1 MERPAVNPNIVQF
14 GLFELDLQ
22 ARELRKSGV
31 KIKLHEQPFQVLTVL
46 LERPGEIV
54 TREELQA
61 RLWSADTF
69 VDFDLSLNSAV
80 KKLRQALGDE
90 SDNPRFVETLYRR
103 GYRFIA
109 PVSAASRERE
119 LPAASEKVNGVVAVP
134 SPVSNQALDAGS
146 GARSLSVE
154 SGRPRETAIR
164 PTKRFALIAA
174 GCLAVLL
181 VGLMFEQMPK
191 SSPRITGFTQIT
203 SGGKVHQLSALVT
216 DGQRLYFN
224 AADKDRIALAEVSVS
239 GGDSA
244 LIATPFQ
251 NTFVSD
257 IAPDG
262 SSILIG
268 SFQGTNEET
277 PIWLLPLP
285 AGSPRPLRAVAA
297 HWAVWSSDGHR
308 LLYARGADLYE
319 ANADG
324 SDARKLVTLGGH
336 VEGVRVSPDGRK
348 IRLTLED
355 VKTGLSEL
363 WELNRD
369 GSEPHPL
376 LPSWNVAPHECCGR
390 WTPDGRYFLFSSF
403 REGRTSL
410 WALPERHSWMQPK
423 AKPVQLTNGPLDFW
437 LPVPSRNGK
446 RIFALGGLPRSEV
459 LRYDG
464 RSLVP
469 YLGGAS
475 ATDLAFSADGQ
486 RVAYVSV
493 PELALWSSKIDGSD
507 RIQLSDPGAMEVALP
522 RWSPDGTQ
530 IVFMAR
536 TLNTDW
542 RAYLVAANGQG
553 LRELIPGAT
562 AGFDPGWSPD
572 GKSIVLSMGDLGAI
586 SNKISILDRETGKV
600 SPVPGGENLFSPR
613 WSPDG
618 RYIAGITTDSQAL
631 MLFDRTN
638 QQWTELVR
646 TTIGYPSWSHDGQ
659 YLYFDSTFTE
669 DPAFFRVRISDHRFE
684 RLASLKDIHRYW
696 GPNAEW
702 SGLGPGDSLLVTRN
716 ISSPE
721 IYALDWQ
728 P

>member
-1 MERPAVNPNIVQF
+1 MERPAVNPTTVQF
-14 GLFELDLQ
+14 GLFEVDLQ

-31 KIKLHEQPFQVLTVL
+31 KIKLNEQPFQVLTVL
-46 LERPGEIV
+46 LERPGEVI
-54 TREELQA
+54 TREELQT
-61 RLWSADTF
+61 RLWPSDTF

-109 PVSAASRERE
+109 PVSIKVPHAGNQTAP
-119 LPAASEKVNGVVAVP
+119 LPADSIPSSEPA
-134 SPVSNQALDAGS
+134 
-146 GARSLSVE
+146 ARSL
-154 SGRPRETAIR
+154 
-164 PTKRFALIAA
+164 KRLAFIAA

-181 VGLMFEQMPK
+181 VGLTFEQMPK
-191 SSPRITGFTQIT
+191 SAPRITGFTQLT
-203 SGGKVHQLSALVT
+203 SGGKVHQLGALVT

-244 LIATPFQ
+244 LVATPFQ
-251 NTFVSD
+251 NTFLGD

-262 SSILIG
+262 SSIIIS
-268 SFQGTNEET
+268 SFGGTNKEG

-285 AGSPRPLRAVAA
+285 AGSPRPLETMAGHSAM
-297 HWAVWSSDGHR
+297 WSPDGHR
-308 LLYARGADLYE
+308 LLYADGSDIYE

-324 SDARKLVTLGGH
+324 SDARKLASLGGM
-336 VEGVRVSPDGRK
+336 VEGARVSPDGRK
-348 IRLTLED
+348 IRLTVSD
-355 VKTGLSEL
+355 MKTGFEEL

-369 GSEPHPL
+369 GSQPHPL
-376 LPSWNVAPHECCGR
+376 LPNWSPAPHECCGR
-390 WTPDGRYFLFSSF
+390 WTPDGRYFLFTSF
-403 REGRTSL
+403 REGRNSL
-410 WALPERHSWMQPK
+410 WALPERRSWFQLK

-437 LPVPSRNGK
+437 LPVPSRDGK
-446 RIFALGGLPRSEV
+446 KIFAMGGLPRSEV

-464 RSLVP
+464 RSFVP
-469 YLGGAS
+469 FLGGVSAS
-475 ATDLAFSADGQ
+475 DLAFSADGQ

-493 PELALWSSKIDGSD
+493 PEQTLWSSKIDGSD
-507 RIQLSDPGAMEVALP
+507 RIQLSDPSVMQATLP
-522 RWSPDGTQ
+522 RWSPDGEQ

-572 GKSIVLSMGDLGAI
+572 GKSIVLSLSDLGAI
-586 SNKISILDRETGKV
+586 SNKISILDLETRKI
-600 SPVPGGENLFSPR
+600 SPVPAGENFFSPR

-618 RYIAGITTDSQAL
+618 RYIAAITTNSDAL

-638 QQWTELVR
+638 QQWTELAR
-646 TTIGYPSWSHDGQ
+646 MGIGYPSWSHDGQ
-659 YLYFDSTFTE
+659 YLYFDSILTE
-669 DPAFFRVRISDHRFE
+669 DPAFFRVRIANHRLE
-684 RLASLKDIHRYW
+684 RLVSLKDIHRLW
-696 GPNAEW
+696 GPQSEW
-702 SGLGPGDSLLVTRN
+702 SGLGPDDSLLVTRN